1 MEHGSEDIKGRK
13 NLDNEIHCGRKVIL
27 SAVRLR
33 MLPKYVNSDD
43 RLKGTCFLL
52 IIAFLFVLC
61 SFTYAEELKLQDLI
75 GEALKNNHEII
86 MIEAKA
92 GAARFR
98 VPQAKSLPDP
108 MFMIGY
114 QNDGVR
120 NLYTFGNEMAVDSQW
135 MFTASQMFPFP
146 GKLDLKGE
154 MALKD
159 AEGLIALRDAVR
171 LKTAAR
177 IRELYFD
184 LFVAYKDIDLL
195 KEKQSLFERIEDASL
210 ARYSSGTGMQQE
222 VLMAQTEK
230 YMLLEKEEMRR
241 QKIQSLEAMMNA
253 TIGREVN
260 SPLGRPG
267 DPGQTAFSQ
276 TMDELI
282 STAYENSPEIA
293 AKKKMAEA
301 AGAKV
306 KMAGKEFYPDFT
318 INATYALKGRQFPD
332 MWSMSAAVNI
342 PLFYKTKQQP
352 AVQEAEQSLS
362 EAVHDI
368 EAVKIMT
375 ASLIRDNYSMLRSA
389 ERLMDLYKN
398 GLIPKTY
405 QDFESALAG
414 YTTGRI
420 EALTVISRL
429 KNIIE
434 FELLYWTQFTER
446 EKAIARIEAV
456 SGINLQAAGGKDQ

>member
-1 MEHGSEDIKGRK
+1 MKMQDKRCRMHDTGHKI
-13 NLDNEIHCGRKVIL
+13 NLSFIVHL
-27 SAVRLR
+27 A
-33 MLPKYVNSDD
+33 
-43 RLKGTCFLL
+43 FLL
-52 IIAFLFVLC
+52 LFTFHFSLITDNAF
-61 SFTYAEELKLQDLI
+61 AEDLQLQLLI
-75 GEALKNNHEII
+75 DEALRNNHEII
-86 MIEAKA
+86 MIEAKM

-98 VPQAKSLPDP
+98 IPQAKSLPDP

-120 NLYTFGNEMAVDSQW
+120 NLYTFGDEMAADSQW
-135 MFTASQMFPFP
+135 MFTVSQMFPYP
-146 GKLDLKGE
+146 GKLDLKEE

-159 AEGLIALRDAVR
+159 TEGLIALRDVTR
-171 LKTAAR
+171 LKTVAR
-177 IRELYFD
+177 IKELYYD
-184 LFVAYKDIDLL
+184 LFLAYKDIDLL
-195 KEKQSLFERIEDASL
+195 KEKQSLFERIEEAAL
-210 ARYSSGTGMQQE
+210 ARYSSGIGMQQE

-230 YMLLEKEEMRR
+230 YMLLEKEEMLR

-253 TIGREVN
+253 TVGRDVN

-267 DPGQTAFSQ
+267 DPGQTAFSL
-276 TMDELI
+276 TLDELI
-282 STAYENSPEIA
+282 RTAYENSPEIA

-306 KMAGKEFYPDFT
+306 KMAEKEFYPDFT

-342 PLFYKTKQQP
+342 PLFYKTKQRP

-375 ASLIRDNYSMLRSA
+375 ASLIRDNYSMLRAS
-389 ERLMDLYKN
+389 ERLMDIYKN

-405 QDFESALAG
+405 QDFELALSG
-414 YTTGRI
+414 YVTGKV
-420 EALTVISRL
+420 EAITVISRL
-429 KNIIE
+429 KSLID
-434 FELLYWTQFTER
+434 FELLYWGQFAER
-446 EKAIARIEAV
+446 EKAIARLYA
-456 SGINLQAAGGKDQ
+456 STGGK

>member
-1 MEHGSEDIKGRK
+1 MRLNARLVMCSVRGVLVCLGVLVAMISVFYATASAED
-13 NLDNEIHCGRKVIL
+13 
-27 SAVRLR
+27 
-33 MLPKYVNSDD
+33 
-43 RLKGTCFLL
+43 
-52 IIAFLFVLC
+52 
-61 SFTYAEELKLQDLI
+61 LKLQDLI
-75 GEALKNNHEII
+75 DEALKNNHELI
-86 MIEAKA
+86 MIEAKM

-98 VPQAKSLPDP
+98 IPQAKSLPDP

-120 NLYTFGNEMAVDSQW
+120 NLYTFGNEMAEDSQW
-135 MFTASQMFPFP
+135 MFTVSQMFLFP

-159 AEGLIALRDAVR
+159 AEGLIALRDAAR

-177 IRELYFD
+177 IKELYYD
-184 LFVAYKDIDLL
+184 LFLAYKDIDLL
-195 KEKQSLFERIEDASL
+195 KEKQSLFERIEEAALS
-210 ARYSSGTGMQQE
+210 RYSSGTGMQQE

-230 YMLLEKEEMRR
+230 YMLLEKEEMLR

-253 TIGREVN
+253 TVGRDVN

-267 DPGQTAFSQ
+267 EPGQTAFSM

-282 STAYENSPEIA
+282 RTAYENSPEIN

-306 KMAGKEFYPDFT
+306 KMAEKEFYPDFT

-342 PLFYKTKQQP
+342 PLFYKTKQRP

-375 ASLIRDNYSMLRSA
+375 ASVIRDNYSMLRSS
-389 ERLMDLYKN
+389 ERLMDIYKN

-405 QDFESALAG
+405 QDIELALSG
-414 YTTGRI
+414 YVTGKV
-420 EALTVISRL
+420 EAITVISRL
-429 KNIIE
+429 KSLIDFE
-434 FELLYWTQFTER
+434 FLYWGQFAER
-446 EKAIARIEAV
+446 EKAIARLHA
-456 SGINLQAAGGKDQ
+456 STGGK